1 YSTYSTMKIS
11 YHLVAVY
18 NYQAFAA
25 YAILKLL
32 CEEVVEARLCV
43 VFFGGV
49 FLTAQPWGRAVGP
62 PGQFYPPQ
70 AERGAL
76 HSSRRYS
83 FFNMK
88 R

>member
-1 YSTYSTMKIS
+1 MKIS

-43 VFFGGV
+43 VFFGGG
-49 FLTAQPWGRAVGP
+49 FFDCAAVGA
-62 PGQFYPPQ
+62 GG
-70 AERGAL
+70 GAPRPIL
-76 HSSRRYS
+76 STTSRKRSPS
-83 FFNMK
+83 F
-88 R
+88 

>member
-1 YSTYSTMKIS
+1 M
-11 YHLVAVY
+11 L
-18 NYQAFAA
+18 
-25 YAILKLL
+25 
-32 CEEVVEARLCV
+32 
-43 VFFGGV
+43 FFSGGV